1 MQINWQKIFSYGK
14 HGENNLFWLV
24 FFFLLL
30 FIVSLSIWPVSI
42 KNQQLQEKVKK
53 LQEEIK
59 GLKQKNERYQ
69 KEIDAVQKD
78 PVYIEFLLR
87 KKLRYGRE
95 GEKVIE

>member
-1 MQINWQKIFSYGK
+1 MQINWQKIFSYRK
-14 HGENNLFWLV
+14 YGENNLFWFV

-30 FIVSLSIWPVSI
+30 FIVSLSIRPVSI

-53 LQEEIK
+53 LQEEIRD
-59 GLKQKNERYQ
+59 LKQKNERYQ

-87 KKLRYGRE
+87 TKLRYGRE